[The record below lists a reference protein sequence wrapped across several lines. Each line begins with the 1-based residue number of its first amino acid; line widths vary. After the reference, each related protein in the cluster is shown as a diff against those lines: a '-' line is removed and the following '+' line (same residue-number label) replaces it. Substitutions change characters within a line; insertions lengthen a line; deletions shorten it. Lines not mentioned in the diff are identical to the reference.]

1 MKTTLKVNSSLN
13 TKMQRI
19 EQMAEDAVKDRL
31 IDIAQS
37 AVRYSPV
44 DTGAYV
50 TSFSYSVGGGRPRGK
65 SSAGLPRGQNAASK
79 RDESLGNLLSDISR
93 ITDLKSTTSIVLRN
107 NSPHARAVED
117 KHGYS
122 VFTKLRNLYG

>member
-1 MKTTLKVNSSLN
+1 MKMTLKVNSSLN

-19 EQMAEDAVKDRL
+19 EQMAGDAVKDRL
-31 IDIAQS
+31 IDIAQN

-50 TSFSYSVGGGRPRGK
+50 TSFSYSVGAGRPRGK
-65 SSAGLPRGQNAASK
+65 SSAGRPRGQNPTAM
-79 RDESLGNLLSDISR
+79 REEGFQNLASDIAR
-93 ITDLKSTTSIVLRN
+93 IPNLKDTTSIVLRN

-122 VFTKLRNLYG
+122 VFTKLRNLYA